1 MAMDLKEIESLIKEA
16 LSDAT
21 VEIQDLAG
29 DGNHYSATVTSSQFS
44 GKSKI
49 EQHKM
54 VYNSLKG
61 KMGNEL
67 HADEVILADEI
78 SPDTCRLW
86 DALTDKKLDKDRF
99 RQGLGDVV
107 ESYQIMAKKLGDH
120 DLLFIVEQNRDGQ
133 MRTLIMAE
141 GGIIPDKLVSILCF
155 DGQPI
160 TAEHITNKINAHLSG
175 KPALAAS

>member
-1 MAMDLKEIESLIKEA
+1 MSIDLKEIERLIKEGLPDA
-16 LSDAT
+16 L

-67 HADEVILADEI
+67 HALAI
-78 SPDTCRLW
+78 KTK
-86 DALTDKKLDKDRF
+86 DK
-99 RQGLGDVV
+99 
-107 ESYQIMAKKLGDH
+107 
-120 DLLFIVEQNRDGQ
+120 
-133 MRTLIMAE
+133 
-141 GGIIPDKLVSILCF
+141 
-155 DGQPI
+155 
-160 TAEHITNKINAHLSG
+160 
-175 KPALAAS
+175 